1 MSSSIIFLTFCILS
15 VVLAT
20 EYNKYGGHHHSYY
33 QPLKVKTYGSGY
45 HESYGKDYHSEKKPE
60 SYYHYEPKYE
70 DYHKKEPSYTPYYGS
85 SYNHHDDDYSK
96 PEYYGSKYEQPKY
109 EEYHGAHDDHYYGAE
124 HH

>member
-1 MSSSIIFLTFCILS
+1 MSSTSIIL
-15 VVLAT
+15 LAVCAVSAFAVMD
-20 EYNKYGGHHHSYY
+20 YHHSYY
-33 QPLKVKTYGSGY
+33 QPKYHGY
-45 HESYGKDYHSEKKPE
+45 EHKEHYNPISEYYHSYG
-60 SYYHYEPKYE
+60 PKYE